1 MSSAWNDRNKAGK
14 HVATIDI
21 TRAHTLPLDTAKKRA
36 EEFAKSMQTKL
47 GLTWK
52 WAGDNIEF
60 QAPSGAAKG
69 TRGDVQVRSDSV
81 RVTVDLPFMLRV
93 MKGTIETKIH
103 EKLDQIL

>member
-1 MSSAWNDRNKAGK
+1 M
-14 HVATIDI
+14 ATIDI
-21 TRAHTLPLDTAKKRA
+21 TRSHKLPLDTARQRA
-36 EEFAKSMQTKL
+36 EDFAKSMETKL

-52 WAGDNIEF
+52 WAGERIEF

-69 TRGDVQVRSDSV
+69 TKGDVHVTGEAV

-93 MKGTIETKIH
+93 MKGTIESKIH